1 MSKKAPLIPDLLRR
15 YCDAVVVGDA
25 TEARQV
31 VDEAVARGVPPRS
44 VYLSILVE
52 SQRVVGTLWHQ
63 GKLSVA
69 LEHVASNI
77 TISEMGR
84 IRGVLKRRP
93 SLGKRAVVSCVQ
105 GDNHLIGARVI
116 ADFLYFDGWDVDFLG
131 IDTPTEELK
140 QFVKDRKSDLV
151 GLSCSTTDLLT
162 VLQDA
167 AKGVK
172 EVDPRIRVLAGGAAI
187 SQDRAAQLKGDGIDE
202 VGFSVD
208 DSCDKARQ
216 LVGLPLV
223 ATNLEQVLK
232 EIGERLTFHRKA
244 RRFSQQQVAEL
255 SGLDRAYISAVEHGK
270 HNLTLGALIKLADAL
285 EVGIEEVILGGA
297 SDNGPKSKA

>member
-1 MSKKAPLIPDLLRR
+1 MAKNAPLIPDLLRR

-25 TEARQV
+25 AEARQI

-52 SQRVVGTLWHQ
+52 SQRVVGILWHQ

-77 TISEMGR
+77 TIAEMGR

-131 IDTPTEELK
+131 IDTPTDELK
-140 QFVKDRKSDLV
+140 DFVKERRCDLV
-151 GLSCSTTDLLT
+151 GLSCSTSDLIS
-162 VLQDA
+162 VLRDA
-167 AKGVK
+167 ALSVK
-172 EVDPRIRVLAGGAAI
+172 EVEPRVRVLAGGAAL
-187 SQDRAAQLKGDGIDE
+187 SPERALELKGSGVDE

-208 DSCDKARQ
+208 DACEKARQ
-216 LVGLPLV
+216 LVGLPLA

-244 RRFSQQQVAEL
+244 RRYSQQQVAEA

-285 EVGIEEVILGGA
+285 EVGIEEVILGG
-297 SDNGPKSKA
+297 SSGNGPQSKS

>member
-1 MSKKAPLIPDLLRR
+1 
-15 YCDAVVVGDA
+15 
-25 TEARQV
+25 
-31 VDEAVARGVPPRS
+31 
-44 VYLSILVE
+44 
-52 SQRVVGTLWHQ
+52 
-63 GKLSVA
+63 
-69 LEHVASNI
+69 
-77 TISEMGR
+77 MGR

-131 IDTPTEELK
+131 IDTPTEDLK

-162 VLQDA
+162 VLHDA

-244 RRFSQQQVAEL
+244 RRFTQQQVAEL